1 MIIIA
6 GTESYPEARTQN
18 EQNIS
23 WMDISM
29 KNNKNPNSFDRNG
42 EIDDGCSD
50 NDDDD
55 ETHESFSDSFYSGLY
70 CVLGLFN

>member
-1 MIIIA
+1 MIIVA
-6 GTESYPEARTQN
+6 GTESYPEAGTQN

-29 KNNKNPNSFDRNG
+29 KDNKNPNGFDPNG
-42 EIDDGCSD
+42 GIEDGCSD
-50 NDDDD
+50 DDDD

-70 CVLGLFN
+70 CVLGSFN